1 MAETAERGP
10 VNVWL
15 RPGQPDDAEIC
26 GPICYDAFSAIASAH
41 GFPSDYPSAE
51 VATAL
56 LLDRLRH
63 PGVYSVVAE
72 AGGSAVGSAF
82 MDERSSIA
90 GIGPV
95 TVAPGVQNQ
104 GIGRLLMQDVLR
116 RAAEQRA
123 PGVRLLQTSY
133 NNRSLTAPARPMRI
147 SKRSSAPLPSSWVPG
162 SSCRPP
168 TLTFSTGASPAAC
181 A

>member
-26 GPICYDAFSAIASAH
+26 GPICYDAFSAIADAH
-41 GFPSDYPSAE
+41 GFPSDYPSAG

-56 LLDRLRH
+56 LSDRFRH

-72 AGGSAVGSAF
+72 ADGSVVGSAF
-82 MDERSSIA
+82 MDMRSPIA

-95 TVAPGVQNQ
+95 TVAPS
-104 GIGRLLMQDVLR
+104 
-116 RAAEQRA
+116 
-123 PGVRLLQTSY
+123 LQT
-133 NNRSLTAPARPMRI
+133 RV
-147 SKRSSAPLPSSWVPG
+147 SAG
-162 SSCRPP
+162 
-168 TLTFSTGASPAAC
+168 F
-181 A
+181 